1 MAVISDSLA
10 EPSLV
15 YIYFFC
21 SRTFAAIDVDFNQS
35 TYQNLLAL
43 LQLDHLLRTAASFY
57 GVCQTGTVAVEKNS
71 NTPRDDD
78 SSLPPPDLF
87 RTTTIVHH
95 DDRPKTCSSIQ
106 VTKIIDPIIHANE
119 VGTKFRA
126 LNPKERTRLE
136 ARIRSYLQRTWKGF
150 EHSMQQI
157 VFHFDDPD
165 RDYILPDIE
174 GDFMMN
180 YHPLPVEV
188 GKPTSGFVSSSPKGS
203 SQHFYPEGIDS
214 RRSSDASSLS
224 GWSFMRGKN
233 ENQEVSSR
241 RDSVQTGLW
250 FIALTMKNLASIMT
264 VTALKGGSQSTS
276 SVHTAITVTVMV
288 SKIQARFP
296 MNVTFLTTMPIADE
310 PTFELRLEAHFKTHR
325 REVWS
330 EGSVKIKFK
339 KGMQYW
345 MPADASVAFAFD
357 WDAQSIGKSGIGYVD
372 AYEPD
377 GIRDGFYKVDEN
389 LTEYDSDQGHVLDL

>member
-1 MAVISDSLA
+1 
-10 EPSLV
+10 
-15 YIYFFC
+15 
-21 SRTFAAIDVDFNQS
+21 
-35 TYQNLLAL
+35 
-43 LQLDHLLRTAASFY
+43 
-57 GVCQTGTVAVEKNS
+57 
-71 NTPRDDD
+71 
-78 SSLPPPDLF
+78 
-87 RTTTIVHH
+87 
-95 DDRPKTCSSIQ
+95 
-106 VTKIIDPIIHANE
+106 
-119 VGTKFRA
+119 
-126 LNPKERTRLE
+126 
-136 ARIRSYLQRTWKGF
+136 
-150 EHSMQQI
+150 
-157 VFHFDDPD
+157 
-165 RDYILPDIE
+165 
-174 GDFMMN
+174 MMN

-241 RDSVQTGLW
+241 RDSVQSEPLPNAKKPTDGFVIGSPPEGIESRRSSFGASSLPSEPDW
-250 FIALTMKNLASIMT
+250 ALVHRADNEESRLHHDRDCVEASIPCNDQNI
-264 VTALKGGSQSTS
+264 VRRGGSQSTS
-276 SVHTAITVTVMV
+276 NVHTAVTVTVMV